1 MGSRQMPQ
9 MCVAA
14 KSAGGWGGPDLD
26 DVIGAGVSAACE
38 SISAAAGG
46 CSSRRRRW
54 LLTGVCGT
62 NAAAAGS
69 GAATAAG
76 YEA

>member
-1 MGSRQMPQ
+1 MPQ

-38 SISAAAGG
+38 SISA
-46 CSSRRRRW
+46 RRW

-76 YEA
+76 CEA